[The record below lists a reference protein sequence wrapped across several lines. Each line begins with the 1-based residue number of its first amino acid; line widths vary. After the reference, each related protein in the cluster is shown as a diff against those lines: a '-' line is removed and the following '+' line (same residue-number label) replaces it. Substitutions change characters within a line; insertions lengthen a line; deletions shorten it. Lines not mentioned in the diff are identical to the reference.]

1 MPLEWRL
8 AWRNVWR
15 NPRRTGLTVAATA
28 FAVSLVVFS
37 AALSTGMWDKI
48 IDDSVR
54 MASGHVTLT
63 GPDYLR
69 ERTLEQ
75 FTHFDGPLIAQ
86 LDEDPDVKGFAPR
99 LSAFGLLSE
108 GEATRGV
115 MLLGLD
121 PQREES
127 VSSLPKRVKS
137 GRFLESGRK
146 GEIVLG
152 GRLADVLGVE
162 VGDEVLLYSIAYSLE
177 SAYDLF
183 RVAGIMGLPD
193 PELDRGLALI
203 SLADAQDFFVYGDR
217 VSEVAILAQDTAE
230 SGDLTEALR
239 ATFDPSRTEVH
250 PWQEMMPDL
259 AQTVVIDKV
268 GMYIMLGILV
278 VVVGFGI
285 FNTILMAVLE
295 RKREF
300 GVVLALGLRPRVIF
314 RIVYVESV
322 LLTGVGLVVGLLITL
337 PLVLYLQSNPV
348 PTDNPEVLV
357 AFEMVGA
364 DPVIAAKL
372 RAANPFFSAL
382 TILGVALI
390 AAFYPAIRA
399 SLGKPVDVLRSL

>member
-1 MPLEWRL
+1 
-8 AWRNVWR
+8 
-15 NPRRTGLTVAATA
+15 
-28 FAVSLVVFS
+28 
-37 AALSTGMWDKI
+37 
-48 IDDSVR
+48 
-54 MASGHVTLT
+54 
-63 GPDYLR
+63 
-69 ERTLEQ
+69 
-75 FTHFDGPLIAQ
+75 
-86 LDEDPDVKGFAPR
+86 
-99 LSAFGLLSE
+99 
-108 GEATRGV
+108 
-115 MLLGLD
+115 
-121 PQREES
+121 
-127 VSSLPKRVKS
+127 
-137 GRFLESGRK
+137 
-146 GEIVLG
+146 
-152 GRLADVLGVE
+152 
-162 VGDEVLLYSIAYSLE
+162 
-177 SAYDLF
+177 
-183 RVAGIMGLPD
+183 
-193 PELDRGLALI
+193 
-203 SLADAQDFFVYGDR
+203 
-217 VSEVAILAQDTAE
+217 
-230 SGDLTEALR
+230 
-239 ATFDPSRTEVH
+239 
-250 PWQEMMPDL
+250 MPDL

-337 PLVLYLQSNPV
+337 PLVLYLQANPV